1 MKDWQLILIGL
12 ALLLLTLI
20 WDYLVVVF
28 NAINL

>member
-12 ALLLLTLI
+12 ALLLLTLT
-20 WDYLVVVF
+20 WDYLVVIF